1 MGYRRGHQTAWRS
14 PGPRGPSPRTA
25 CPEGEAEAWVAMR
38 GPLWGQEGTQVH
50 PCDPVPQPQGMGE
63 GRGRET
69 GEGAG
74 TATGEGERGSCSQDT
89 RDSEGGD
96 RTVSGPNTVRA
107 AASHRGRT
115 WQGRGGGRAGR
126 EDPVPLSGAAAPHH
140 ARPPP
145 GIGLG
150 GPAAGPVG
158 LLTLTA
164 ALLRPPT
171 PEPQGGPSP
180 LHLGAPQPQG
190 SGRWPEHRRVCSRI
204 QDALTR
210 GLAMGWKLVRPGG
223 A

>member
-1 MGYRRGHQTAWRS
+1 M
-14 PGPRGPSPRTA
+14 
-25 CPEGEAEAWVAMR
+25 AMR

-50 PCDPVPQPQGMGE
+50 LCDPVPQPQGMGE

-180 LHLGAPQPQG
+180 LHLGAPPTPG
-190 SGRWPEHRRVCSRI
+190 FRALAGASPGLLPDPGRADPGTGHGVEAGAARWGLTSRG
-204 QDALTR
+204 ALR
-210 GLAMGWKLVRPGG
+210 SLS
-223 A
+223 